1 VTAHGTV
8 LGTTGYMSPEQERGD
23 VDLVDQRTDVFG
35 LGALLRGMTTP
46 MPRRLEAIAARA
58 TSADRDQRYSDAS
71 AFAEDLRRFQNGD
84 PVSAYREGGLERWN
98 GWYPSTAPRSCWSW
112 SICCFGCFSSSSRTV
127 DSRSLKDSKLGVSKD
142 FGGMRNRLDGQPH
155 LESSS
160 PRDLETS
167 NKG

>member
-35 LGALLRGMTTP
+35 LGALLRVITTP
-46 MPRRLEAIAARA
+46 MPRRLAAIAARA

-84 PVSAYREGGLERWN
+84 PVSAYREGSLERLE
-98 GWYPSTAPRSCWSW
+98 R
-112 SICCFGCFSSSSRTV
+112 
-127 DSRSLKDSKLGVSKD
+127 LVSKYRTPILLVLVYLLLRML
-142 FGGMRNRLDGQPH
+142 FIIFSNR
-155 LESSS
+155 
-160 PRDLETS
+160 
-167 NKG
+167 